1 MRSSS
6 FSGSVLRLRASEA
19 TKQTKKE
26 QTRTKNLTPLFWY
39 SIEYNTK
46 IATKMLTLMRECK
59 NKGVPHERIN
69 GHDAAQLTQ
78 ILRLWELETAVN
90 SPSFKKLYTYY
101 LRETQAECKRNGHL
115 NQEVGSARE
124 NDLKAALKYCL
135 TDRCIVDIPNE
146 NVEDCVICENKL
158 SIKHS
163 SSKVGTGSV
172 KAIWT
177 TDQTLAKAYL
187 NKMLTCEPQ
196 HFTDMLLSWV
206 EEEAERVTLV
216 CVTAEAMAA
225 AVKKLGVA
233 AFSMPKADTNPR
245 GVSYSPAILKEM
257 MVTAHFKVVMEGVKL
272 SGGEG
277 PIARRLAVAQMVL
290 DSE

>member
-1 MRSSS
+1 MN
-6 FSGSVLRLRASEA
+6 V
-19 TKQTKKE
+19 
-26 QTRTKNLTPLFWY
+26 
-39 SIEYNTK
+39 NTEPV
-46 IATKMLTLMRECK
+46 KMLSLAAECK
-59 NKGVPHERIN
+59 KKKGVPLERIN
-69 GHDAAQLTQ
+69 GHNAAQLRE
-78 ILRLWELETAVN
+78 ISRLWDLEAAVK
-90 SPSFKKLYTYY
+90 SADFQKLYAYF

-135 TDRCIVDIPNE
+135 KERCVVDIPNE
-146 NVEDCVICENKL
+146 NVEDCVVCENKL

-187 NKMLTCEPQ
+187 DKMLTCEPQ

-206 EEEAERVTLV
+206 EEEAGRVTLV
-216 CVTAEAMAA
+216 CVTAESIAA
-225 AVKKLGVA
+225 AVKKLSVG

-245 GVSYSPAILKEM
+245 GVSYSPAMLKEM
-257 MVTAHFKVVMEGVKL
+257 MATAHFKVVMEGVKL

-277 PIARRLAVAQMVL
+277 PIARRLAVAAMVL
-290 DSE
+290 DS